1 MCTCMMRKRVAC
13 WSGWA
18 GYPTSE
24 LTNLI
29 GHEGHLEERFRFVEI
44 RTCLPVAVPENA
56 VCAGGELTEK
66 GATGGDRVKMNKVV
80 QPYRSTSSVS
90 DVVVITGLHL
100 AGPSSVG
107 ARYSVVVFECVVVTV
122 QQGGA
127 AKQQERKGRRR
138 GIEEEGGGEHREGA
152 ADRANR
158 LYKPE

>member
-1 MCTCMMRKRVAC
+1 MMRKRVAC

-56 VCAGGELTEK
+56 VCAGGELRREL
-66 GATGGDRVKMNKVV
+66 VKMNKAV

-127 AKQQERKGRRR
+127 AKQRERKGRRR
-138 GIEEEGGGEHREGA
+138 KKSKKREEGSIGRAQQTEPTGYTSPSDKKGG
-152 ADRANR
+152 
-158 LYKPE
+158 